1 MGRRWYW
8 PIATLVLILLI
19 AANGYASAQEGT
31 PTATSTAVI
40 ELPLA
45 AIPDGTWLVGLEVSA
60 GIYTAPGG
68 ERCYWKRLSGFG
80 GTSDEVIASASGA
93 VRPIVEIAPTDKGFE
108 TSNCGQWTP
117 VSLPAT
123 PAPVSSPTPVSTPV
137 PTASLTATAI
147 PTVTALPAL
156 QPTVRIPQG
165 WKRIVDERLGYS
177 LALPLPWVMFDL
189 QGGVLNPIAGIFGG
203 EEALATLHEILEILH
218 ASNVGVLAIEP
229 DLSQL
234 FARPPFPMFLNVSM
248 APTLDDM
255 AGDDLVA
262 YVRKRVGEFRDV
274 QLLNIRTGTVNG
286 LPALQ
291 AVASADLSGFLE
303 IDLTPQLIFTVVH
316 ANQKAYLLT
325 IAVRSDS
332 VEAKQ
337 ELIDRIVA
345 TFLPEYGAPQVVLTT
360 APASAPTSRQTSRA
374 IRTPTAT
381 LTSIPAETPPP
392 TPTATQPPTPTPTV
406 TPAPTPVVTVP
417 RGWSRVVNERLG
429 YSLAVP
435 RGWLVFDVHS
445 AQLGQILRFIDPAAA
460 EEAGGLLSTPGAEN
474 AGHVAVR
481 LDIFS
486 RPPFKV
492 VAGVGIAPLDDGMT
506 TEGVVK
512 QLRDEIETF
521 DMVPLKVTR
530 LEAGTTNNLPSIQG
544 VVTADLSEHGL
555 FNAHAVMTALLANDR
570 AYLLFVAVPASEAE
584 AMQEQI
590 EQIVGSFRPE

>member
-1 MGRRWYW
+1 M
-8 PIATLVLILLI
+8 
-19 AANGYASAQEGT
+19 
-31 PTATSTAVI
+31 
-40 ELPLA
+40 
-45 AIPDGTWLVGLEVSA
+45 
-60 GIYTAPGG
+60 
-68 ERCYWKRLSGFG
+68 
-80 GTSDEVIASASGA
+80 IASASGA

-123 PAPVSSPTPVSTPV
+123 PTPVSSPTPVSTPV
-137 PTASLTATAI
+137 PTASLSPTTI
-147 PTVTALPAL
+147 PAVTAQPAP
-156 QPTVRIPQG
+156 QPTVKIPQG
-165 WKRIVDERLGYS
+165 WKRIEDERLGYS
-177 LALPLPWVMFDL
+177 LALPLPWVTFDL
-189 QGGVLNPIAGIFGG
+189 QDGFLNPIAGIFGG
-203 EEALATLHEILEILH
+203 EEALTTLHEILEILH

-234 FARPPFPMFLNVSM
+234 FARPPFPMFLNVSV
-248 APTLDDM
+248 APTLDEM

-291 AVASADLSGFLE
+291 AVASADLSGFME
-303 IDLTPQLIFTVVH
+303 VDISPQLIFTVVH

-337 ELIDRIVA
+337 ELIERIVA

-360 APASAPTSRQTSRA
+360 APASAPTSRPTRRA
-374 IRTPTAT
+374 TRMPTAT
-381 LTSIPAETPPP
+381 LTSIPTET
-392 TPTATQPPTPTPTV
+392 PTPTPTV

-486 RPPFKV
+486 RPPIKA

-521 DMVPLKVTR
+521 DMVPLKVLR
-530 LEAGTTNNLPSIQG
+530 LEAGTTNNVPSIQG

-555 FNAHAVMTALLANDR
+555 FNAHAVMTALLANEK

-584 AMQEQI
+584 AVQEQI

>member
-1 MGRRWYW
+1 MENSRFW
-8 PIATLVLILLI
+8 PIATLVLILFI
-19 AANGYASAQEGT
+19 AAAGHASAQEGT
-31 PTATSTAVI
+31 PTATSTAVTG
-40 ELPLA
+40 LPLA

-60 GIYTAPGG
+60 GIYAAPGG
-68 ERCYWKRLSGFG
+68 AQCSWKRLSGFG
-80 GTSDEVIASASGA
+80 GTSDEVIAGASRA

-123 PAPVSSPTPVSTPV
+123 PTPVSSPTPVSTPV

-147 PTVTALPAL
+147 PTVTALPAPL
-156 QPTVRIPQG
+156 PTVRIPQG
-165 WKRIVDERLGYS
+165 WKRIEDERLGYS
-177 LALPLPWVMFDL
+177 LALPLPWVTFDL
-189 QGGVLNPIAGIFGG
+189 QDGILNPIAGIFGG

-218 ASNVGVLAIEP
+218 ASNVGILAIEP

-234 FARPPFPMFLNVSM
+234 FARPPFPLFLNVSV

-291 AVASADLSGFLE
+291 AVASADLSGFME
-303 IDLTPQLIFTVVH
+303 VDFSPQLIFTVVH

-325 IAVRSDS
+325 IAVRSES

-360 APASAPTSRQTSRA
+360 APASAPTSRPTRRA
-374 IRTPTAT
+374 IRTPAAT
-381 LTSIPAETPPP
+381 LTSIPTETPTP
-392 TPTATQPPTPTPTV
+392 TPTATRPPTPTPTV

-486 RPPFKV
+486 RPPIKA

-506 TEGVVK
+506 TEGVVE
-512 QLRDEIETF
+512 QLRGEIETF
-521 DMVPLKVTR
+521 DMVPLKVLR
-530 LEAGTTNNLPSIQG
+530 LDAGTTNNVPSIQG

-555 FNAHAVMTALLANDR
+555 FDAHAVMTALLANEK

-590 EQIVGSFRPE
+590 EQIVSSFRPE

>member
-1 MGRRWYW
+1 MEYRRFLSLA
-8 PIATLVLILLI
+8 IFVLILLI
-19 AANGYASAQEGT
+19 AAAGHASAQEGT
-31 PTATSTAVI
+31 PTATSTAVT
-40 ELPLA
+40 ELTLA

-60 GIYTAPGG
+60 GIYTAPGD
-68 ERCYWKRLSGFG
+68 EQCYWKRLSGFG

-123 PAPVSSPTPVSTPV
+123 PTPVSPPTPVSTPV

-147 PTVTALPAL
+147 PTVTALPAPR
-156 QPTVRIPQG
+156 PTVRIPQG
-165 WKRIVDERLGYS
+165 WKRIEDERLGYS
-177 LALPLPWVMFDL
+177 LALPLPWVTFDL
-189 QGGVLNPIAGIFGG
+189 QDGILNPIAGIFGG
-203 EEALATLHEILEILH
+203 KEALATLHEILEILH
-218 ASNVGVLAIEP
+218 ASNVGILAIEP

-234 FARPPFPMFLNVSM
+234 FARPPFPLFLNVSV
-248 APTLDDM
+248 APTLDEM

-274 QLLNIRTGTVNG
+274 QLLNIKTGTVNG

-291 AVASADLSGFLE
+291 AVASADLSGFME
-303 IDLTPQLIFTVVH
+303 VDFSPQLIFTVVH

-345 TFLPEYGAPQVVLTT
+345 TFLPEYGEPQVVLTT
-360 APASAPTSRQTSRA
+360 APASAPTSRPTRRA
-374 IRTPTAT
+374 TRTPTAT
-381 LTSIPAETPPP
+381 LTSIPTET
-392 TPTATQPPTPTPTV
+392 PTPTPTV

-486 RPPFKV
+486 RPPIKA

-506 TEGVVK
+506 SEGVVK

-521 DMVPLKVTR
+521 DMVPLKVCGWRQERPTICHR
-530 LEAGTTNNLPSIQG
+530 FRA
-544 VVTADLSEHGL
+544 LS
-555 FNAHAVMTALLANDR
+555 
-570 AYLLFVAVPASEAE
+570 
-584 AMQEQI
+584 
-590 EQIVGSFRPE
+590 RPI

>member
-1 MGRRWYW
+1 MEYRRFRSLAIFVLVFLI
-8 PIATLVLILLI
+8 IAP
-19 AANGYASAQEGT
+19 GHASAQEVT
-31 PTATSTAVI
+31 PTATSTALT

-60 GIYTAPGG
+60 GIYAAPGG
-68 ERCYWKRLSGFG
+68 AQCSWKRLSGFG
-80 GTSDEVIASASGA
+80 GTSDEVIAGASGA
-93 VRPIVEIAPTDKGFE
+93 VRPIVEIAPADKGFE

-123 PAPVSSPTPVSTPV
+123 PTPVSTPL
-137 PTASLTATAI
+137 PTASLTPTTI
-147 PTVTALPAL
+147 PTLTALPAPL
-156 QPTVRIPQG
+156 PTVRIPQG
-165 WKRIVDERLGYS
+165 WKRIKDERLGYS
-177 LALPLPWVMFDL
+177 LALPLPWVTFDL
-189 QGGVLNPIAGIFGG
+189 QDGFLNPIAGIFGG

-218 ASNVGVLAIEP
+218 ASNVGVLAVEP

-248 APTLDDM
+248 APTLDEM

-291 AVASADLSGFLE
+291 AVASADLSGFM
-303 IDLTPQLIFTVVH
+303 DVDFSPQVIFTVVH

-325 IAVRSDS
+325 IAVRSES

-345 TFLPEYGAPQVVLTT
+345 TFLPEYGAPQVVLTS
-360 APASAPTSRQTSRA
+360 APASAPTSRPTRRA
-374 IRTPTAT
+374 TRTPAAT
-381 LTSIPAETPPP
+381 LTSISTETPTP
-392 TPTATQPPTPTPTV
+392 TPTATRLPTPTPTV

-474 AGHVAVR
+474 AGHVAAR

-555 FNAHAVMTALLANDR
+555 FNAHAVMTALLANDK
-570 AYLLFVAVPASEAE
+570 AYLLFVAVPAIEAE